1 MPLNLPAPQAA
12 FINPTAPGVGK
23 ALPAPHVAPG
33 AQHAP
38 AVPVIFLQLPWKII
52 YCAALSAPRGSCSWM
67 LISPPP
73 CSSAFPVFFP
83 LSLLLSPSPHNLLRC
98 ALSPC
103 AVTLRAQPRRNS
115 PFMSRQ
121 RFIPGVSGS
130 GQVSAET
137 FSVTSVGLQFITLER
152 RAGTDPLGW
161 RLLGDGRERQ
171 RRLPWLSP

>member
-23 ALPAPHVAPG
+23 ALPAPRIAPG

-38 AVPVIFLQLPWKII
+38 AVPMIFLQLPWKII
-52 YCAALSAPRGSCSWM
+52 YCTALSAPRGSCSWM
-67 LISPPP
+67 LVSLPP

-83 LSLLLSPSPHNLLRC
+83 LSLLLSPHNLLHC
-98 ALSPC
+98 ALSSRP
-103 AVTLRAQPRRNS
+103 VTLRAQPRRNS

-121 RFIPGVSGS
+121 RFIPGVSS
-130 GQVSAET
+130 SSQVSAET

-152 RAGTDPLGW
+152 RAGIDPLGR

-171 RRLPWLSP
+171 GQLPRLSP